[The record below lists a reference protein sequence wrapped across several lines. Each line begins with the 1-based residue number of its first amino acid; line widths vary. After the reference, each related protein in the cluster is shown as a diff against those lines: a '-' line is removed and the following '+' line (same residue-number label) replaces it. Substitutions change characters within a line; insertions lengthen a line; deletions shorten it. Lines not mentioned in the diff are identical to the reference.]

1 MCKIVDWV
9 MAVCMAA
16 AGYQDWKTRQL
27 PMWLLCLMSIVAAAA
42 RLFLIRELTW
52 SAVGGVAVGLLFFGI
67 SKVTKEAVGYG
78 DSWLVTILGMYL
90 GGRRLLEVVLAAT
103 VLAGIFSL
111 IFCVFRGWD
120 RKRSIP
126 FVPFLTVAYLGV
138 VLL

>member
-1 MCKIVDWV
+1 M
-9 MAVCMAA
+9 
-16 AGYQDWKTRQL
+16 
-27 PMWLLCLMSIVAAAA
+27 
-42 RLFLIRELTW
+42 
-52 SAVGGVAVGLLFFGI
+52 GGVAVGLLFFGI

-90 GGRRLLEVVLAAT
+90 GGRRLLEVILTAT

-111 IFCVFRGWD
+111 IFCVFQGWD